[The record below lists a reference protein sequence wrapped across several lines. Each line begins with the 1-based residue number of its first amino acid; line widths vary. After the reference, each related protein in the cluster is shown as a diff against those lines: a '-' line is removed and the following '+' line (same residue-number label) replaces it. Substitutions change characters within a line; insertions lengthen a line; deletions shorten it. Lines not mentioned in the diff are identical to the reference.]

1 MLWRAGDFVLR
12 ERPAALV
19 LESAMSHEFG
29 ARTGN
34 ELRRDDAHSGRPD
47 MIMFRMLFAV
57 AGKLSEVTHPEKSEH
72 WQEVKARM
80 YGEQLAAIAGLTV
93 DARLVYGD
101 RPKDVTYR
109 RLAAL
114 CDAAALDA
122 SFGRR
127 STRNLQEAL
136 GWPPQQDVADVRC
149 PVERV
154 MMLEREAVLCHS
166 GCAAGEAAPSGRS
179 VVLLVGACATVW
191 GAQSR
196 ARVATGV

>member
-1 MLWRAGDFVLR
+1 
-12 ERPAALV
+12 
-19 LESAMSHEFG
+19 MSHEFG
-29 ARTGN
+29 AQTGN
-34 ELRRDDAHSGRPD
+34 ELRRDDVNSGRPD

-57 AGKLSEVTHPEKSEH
+57 AGKLSEVPDPEKSAH

-101 RPKDVTYR
+101 RPKAITYA

-114 CDAAALDA
+114 CDAAALDR
-122 SFGRR
+122 SFGAR
-127 STRNLQEAL
+127 STRNLQELL
-136 GWPPQQDVADVRC
+136 GWPTQAPEGTC

-166 GCAAGEAAPSGRS
+166 GCTAGAAVPSGRS
-179 VVLLVGACATVW
+179 VVMLVGAAAFHVQHPACNLPGRIHRNERAERLLVGTQCTA
-191 GAQSR
+191 
-196 ARVATGV
+196 